1 MSTVPT
7 PIESPPISRPP
18 NLIALPR
25 TAGPHQRKW
34 LKWVIVAV
42 VAVLLALAGYG
53 WRVHTQS
60 AITYET
66 VPVELGTIQA
76 SVTATG
82 TLNAVVDVLVGSQ
95 VSGNIKALYADWNT
109 KVTKGQLVALID
121 PEIFQAQVD
130 QTRATLGAAHS
141 AVVTAEAQVEK
152 AKSDSAAAVANEK
165 ATEANAAKDL
175 ATSLNAKGQWERADS
190 LFKDGLISQQDHD
203 TAKATYD
210 SVVAQVNSDHSQ
222 SDAAKQAIQSA
233 EAGVRVAQSQL
244 TSAQA
249 QERQAQAVLDQAMI
263 NLAHTKITAPVDGTV
278 IARRVDV
285 GQTVAASFAAPT
297 IFEIAQDLTKMQ
309 VDTNVDESDI
319 GSISVGQDAPFT
331 VDAYPA
337 TTFHGQVTN
346 IRKAPI
352 SAQNVVTYDVV
363 VAAANPDFKLLP
375 GMTANVTILT
385 AKIDN
390 ALKVANSAARFRPSA
405 QVLSQTGL
413 SPVQAGKQQLYVLAN
428 GKLKS
433 MPVKF
438 GISDGKSTVLTAAD
452 LKAGDLVVVRAT
464 AGGSS
469 SSGSSPSGSTSS
481 PRF

>member
-1 MSTVPT
+1 MATVPN
-7 PIESPPISRPP
+7 PVGPLSVPQPP

-25 TAGPHQRKW
+25 TTGPHRTKW
-34 LKWVIVAV
+34 LKWAIAAAAV
-42 VAVLLALAGYG
+42 GLLAVGAYL
-53 WRVHTQS
+53 WRAHTQS

-66 VPVELGTIQA
+66 VPIERGSIQA

-141 AVVTAEAQVEK
+141 AVVTAGAQVEK
-152 AKSDSAAAVANEK
+152 AKSDRAAAVANEK
-165 ATEANAAKDL
+165 GTEAIAAKDL
-175 ATSLNAKGQWERADS
+175 ATSLNAKVQWQRADS
-190 LFKDGLISQQDHD
+190 LFQAQLISDQDHD
-203 TAKATYD
+203 SAKATYD
-210 SVVAQVNSDHSQ
+210 SVQAQVSSDQ
-222 SDAAKQAIQSA
+222 ALIDAAKQAIQSA
-233 EAGVRVAQSQL
+233 DAGVQVAQSQL
-244 TSAQA
+244 VSGQA
-249 QERQAQAVLDQAMI
+249 QERQAQAVLDQALI
-263 NLAHTKITAPVDGTV
+263 NLEHTKITAPVDGTV

-309 VDTNVDESDI
+309 VDSNVDESDI
-319 GSISVGQDAPFT
+319 GNIAVGQDAPFT
-331 VDAYPA
+331 VDAYPNI
-337 TTFHGQVTN
+337 TFHGQVTN

-363 VAAANPDFKLLP
+363 IAAPNPDLKLFP

-385 AKIDN
+385 AKVDDT
-390 ALKVANSAARFRPSA
+390 LKVANSAARFRPSA
-405 QVLSQTGL
+405 QVLAQAGL
-413 SPVQAGKQQLYVLAN
+413 QPVQAGKQQLYVLTGGN
-428 GKLKS
+428 LKS
-433 MPVKF
+433 VPVKF
-438 GISDGKSTVLTAAD
+438 GLSDGKSTMLTTTD
-452 LKAGDLVVVRAT
+452 LKAGDLVVIRAA
-464 AGGSS
+464 AGTSS
-469 SSGSSPSGSTSS
+469 SSGSAPGGNAPS

>member
-1 MSTVPT
+1 MATGLNPVDPLSVP
-7 PIESPPISRPP
+7 PPPT
-18 NLIALPR
+18 LIALPR
-25 TAGPHQRKW
+25 KTGPRRTKW
-34 LKWVIVAV
+34 LKWIIAAIVIAFLAV
-42 VAVLLALAGYG
+42 GGYA

-66 VPVELGTIQA
+66 VPVERGTIQA

-130 QTRATLGAAHS
+130 QTRATLAAAHS
-141 AVVTAEAQVEK
+141 AVVTAAAQVEK
-152 AKSDSAAAVANEK
+152 AKADDAAAIANEK
-165 ATEANAAKDL
+165 GTEANAAKDV
-175 ATSLNAKGQWERADS
+175 ATSVNAKGQLQRAES
-190 LFKDGLISQQDHD
+190 LFDDGLIARQDD
-203 TAKATYD
+203 DSAKATYD
-210 SVVAQVNSDHSQ
+210 SVQAQVNSDHAQ
-222 SDAAKQAIQSA
+222 SDSAKQAIQSA

-244 TSAQA
+244 ASAQA
-249 QERQAQAVLDQAMI
+249 QERQSQAVLDQALI

-319 GSISVGQDAPFT
+319 GNIAVGQDAPFT
-331 VDAYPA
+331 VDAYPG
-337 TTFHGQVTN
+337 TTFPGKVTN

-363 VAAANPDFKLLP
+363 VAASNLDFKLLP

-385 AKIDN
+385 ARMDD

-405 QVLSQTGL
+405 QVLARAGL
-413 SPVQAGKQQLYVLAN
+413 QPVQAGRQLVYVLAG
-428 GKLKS
+428 GKLRGV
-433 MPVKF
+433 PVTF
-438 GISDGKSTVLTAAD
+438 GLSDGRSTMMTATG

-464 AGGSS
+464 VGASS
-469 SSGSSPSGSTSS
+469 SSSSAPGGNAAS

>member
-1 MSTVPT
+1 MAA
-7 PIESPPISRPP
+7 I
-18 NLIALPR
+18 
-25 TAGPHQRKW
+25 
-34 LKWVIVAV
+34 V
-42 VAVLLALAGYG
+42 VALLALGSYA
-53 WRVHTQS
+53 WRAHTQS

-66 VPVELGTIQA
+66 VPVERGTVQA

-130 QTRATLGAAHS
+130 QTRGTLGAAHS
-141 AVVTAEAQVEK
+141 AVITAEAQVEK
-152 AKSDSAAAVANEK
+152 AKSDSAAAVATEK
-165 ATEANAAKDL
+165 STEANAAKDL
-175 ATSLNAKGQWERADS
+175 ATSVNAKGQWERAES
-190 LFKDGLISQQDHD
+190 LFKAGVISQQDHD

-210 SVVAQVNSDHSQ
+210 SVQAQVTSDHAQ

-233 EAGVRVAQSQL
+233 EAGIRVAQSQL
-244 TSAQA
+244 AAAQA
-249 QERQAQAVLDQAMI
+249 QERQAQAVLDQALI
-263 NLAHTKITAPVDGTV
+263 NLAHTRITAPVDGTV

-319 GSISVGQDAPFT
+319 GTIAVGQDAPFT
-331 VDAYPA
+331 VDAFPN
-337 TTFHGQVTN
+337 TTFHGQVIN

-352 SAQNVVTYDVV
+352 STQNVVTYDVV
-363 VAAANPDFKLLP
+363 VAAANLDFKLLP

-385 AKIDN
+385 TKVDN
-390 ALKVANSAARFRPSA
+390 ALKVANSAARFRPSV
-405 QVLSQTGL
+405 QVLAHAGL
-413 SPVQAGKQQLYVLAN
+413 PPAQAGKQQLYVLSG
-428 GKLKS
+428 GKLKTV
-433 MPVKF
+433 PATF
-438 GISDGKSTVLTAAD
+438 GLSDGKSTVMTATD
-452 LKAGDLVVVRAT
+452 LKAGDLVVIRAT
-464 AGGSS
+464 VGASASS
-469 SSGSSPSGSTSS
+469 SSAPGGSAPS

>member
-1 MSTVPT
+1 MATVSKASDPLSIPHTPT
-7 PIESPPISRPP
+7 
-18 NLIALPR
+18 LMALPHPARPSR
-25 TAGPHQRKW
+25 TKW
-34 LKWVIVAV
+34 LKWTIA
-42 VAVLLALAGYG
+42 AIAIVLLAVGAYA
-53 WRVHTQS
+53 WRVHTQT
-60 AITYET
+60 AISYET
-66 VPVELGTIQA
+66 VQVERGSIQA

-130 QTRATLGAAHS
+130 QTRATLAAAHS
-141 AVVTAEAQVEK
+141 AVITAGAQVEK
-152 AKSDSAAAVANEK
+152 AKADNAAAVANEK
-165 ATEANAAKDL
+165 GSEAIAAKDL
-175 ATSLNAKGQWERADS
+175 ATDVNAKGQLQRAQS
-190 LFKDGLISQQDHD
+190 LFDDGLIARQDD
-203 TAKATYD
+203 DSAKATFD
-210 SVVAQVNSDHSQ
+210 SIQAQVTSDHSQ
-222 SDAAKQAIQSA
+222 SDSAKQAIQSA

-244 TSAQA
+244 ASAQA
-249 QERQAQAVLDQAMI
+249 QERQCQAVLDQALI
-263 NLAHTKITAPVDGTV
+263 NLAHTRITAPVDGTV

-319 GSISVGQDAPFT
+319 GNIAVGQDAPFT
-331 VDAYPA
+331 VDAYPG

-363 VAAANPDFKLLP
+363 VAASNPDFKLLP

-385 AKIDN
+385 ARVDN
-390 ALKVANSAARFRPSA
+390 ALKVANSAARFRPSS
-405 QVLSQTGL
+405 QVLARAGL
-413 SPVQAGKQQLYVLAN
+413 QPAQAGRQQVYVLAG

-433 MPVKF
+433 IPVTF
-438 GISDGKSTVLTAAD
+438 GLSDGKSTMMTATD

-464 AGGSS
+464 VGASS
-469 SSGSSPSGSTSS
+469 SSSSAPSGGAAS

>member
-1 MSTVPT
+1 MATVLNPVDPQLTPPPPT
-7 PIESPPISRPP
+7 
-18 NLIALPR
+18 LIALPR
-25 TAGPHQRKW
+25 PTGPSRTKW
-34 LKWVIVAV
+34 LKWIIAATV
-42 VAVLLALAGYG
+42 VALLAVGGYA

-66 VPVELGTIQA
+66 VPVERGTIQA

-130 QTRATLGAAHS
+130 QTRATLAAAHS
-141 AVVTAEAQVEK
+141 AVVTAGAQVEK
-152 AKSDSAAAVANEK
+152 AKADNAAAVASEK
-165 ATEANAAKDL
+165 GTEANAAKDA
-175 ATSLNAKGQWERADS
+175 ATSVNAKGQLQRADS
-190 LFKDGLISQQDHD
+190 LFDDGLIARQDDD
-203 TAKATYD
+203 TAKATFD
-210 SVVAQVNSDHSQ
+210 SIQAQVTSDHAQ
-222 SDAAKQAIQSA
+222 SDSAKQAIQSA

-244 TSAQA
+244 ASAQA
-249 QERQAQAVLDQAMI
+249 QERQSQAVLDQALI

-319 GSISVGQDAPFT
+319 GNIAVGQEAPFT
-331 VDAYPA
+331 VDAYPG

-346 IRKAPI
+346 IRQAPI

-363 VAAANPDFKLLP
+363 VAASNPDFKLFP

-385 AKIDN
+385 ARMDD
-390 ALKVANSAARFRPSA
+390 ALKVANSAVRFRPSA
-405 QVLSQTGL
+405 QVLAKAGL
-413 SPVQAGKQQLYVLAN
+413 QPAQAGKQQLFVLAG

-433 MPVKF
+433 VPVTF
-438 GISDGKSTVLTAAD
+438 GLSDGKSTTMTATD

-464 AGGSS
+464 VGTSS
-469 SSGSSPSGSTSS
+469 SSSAAPGGSTAS